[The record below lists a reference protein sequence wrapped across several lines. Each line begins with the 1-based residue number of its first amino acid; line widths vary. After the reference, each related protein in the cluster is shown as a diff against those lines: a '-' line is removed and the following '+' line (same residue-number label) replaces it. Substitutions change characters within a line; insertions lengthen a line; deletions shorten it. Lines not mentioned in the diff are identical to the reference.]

1 MRSIVFSVVVLF
13 LFSCNTKYNIIDTG
27 LANGKFAGNMYEY
40 LQSNHYDWDST
51 VLMIKKA
58 DLVDLFE
65 GKRAGYEKI
74 TFFGPS
80 NHSIRKYMLDNGYT
94 CVDEMGEEL
103 CYEMIM
109 KCVVKGKYMREDIPA
124 GKPVV
129 NTDTDDEWNDKLS
142 ENPDVYCGEGGV
154 IFTGEMGNRFWIYS
168 FQESYEKV
176 PGVGAVVLYIVSLET
191 GGTQIDV
198 ASTNIEPTNGVV
210 HSLHYN
216 FVLGNL

>member
-74 TFFGPS
+74 TFFGPT
-80 NHSIRKYMLDNGYT
+80 NHSIRKYMLDNG
-94 CVDEMGEEL
+94 
-103 CYEMIM
+103 
-109 KCVVKGKYMREDIPA
+109 
-124 GKPVV
+124 
-129 NTDTDDEWNDKLS
+129 
-142 ENPDVYCGEGGV
+142 
-154 IFTGEMGNRFWIYS
+154 IY
-168 FQESYEKV
+168 
-176 PGVGAVVLYIVSLET
+176 LRR
-191 GGTQIDV
+191 
-198 ASTNIEPTNGVV
+198 
-210 HSLHYN
+210 
-216 FVLGNL
+216 